1 MNARNLALLLLAT
14 TAIFE
19 QGIAAMNAMVPPVQ
33 PLAFSLAWLAEA
45 AICWLLFVALDRRCT
60 P

>member
-14 TAIFE
+14 TAMFE
-19 QGIAAMNAMVPPVQ
+19 QGIVAMQAMVPPVQ
-33 PLAFSLAWLAEA
+33 PVVFSMAWLAEA
-45 AICWLLFVALDRRCT
+45 AICWLLFLALDRQCT